1 MTADAYP
8 EMIIRLPE
16 ADVPVPGIRGW
27 LLQGTDRQVVF
38 FDIEP
43 TAKIPPHSHG
53 EQWGIVVSGEM
64 DLTIGGETRHCRP
77 GASYFIP
84 AGVEH
89 YATFRSRVRAI
100 DVFADRNRYQRRT

>member
-1 MTADAYP
+1 MIADAYP
-8 EMIIRLPE
+8 EMITRLPE
-16 ADVPVPGIRGW
+16 ADVPVPGIRGR
-27 LLQGTDRQVVF
+27 LLQGTDHQVVLF
-38 FDIEP
+38 EIER

-64 DLTIGGETRHCRP
+64 DLTIGGEMRHCRP
-77 GASYFIP
+77 GDSYYIP

-100 DVFADRNRYQRRT
+100 DVFADRERYKPKT